1 MTKTC
6 VAAAGLY
13 CGLGM
18 SVPIIPTVAGIGAVV
33 LVRTMLWSKKQ
44 SVLWNLCVILLGIMA
59 TFATLEGRE
68 GSSTFIGFWIGI
80 GYGTLGQGILN
91 MGRSAVMNTLKERL
105 GKALEAFM
113 GAKSE

>member
-1 MTKTC
+1 MDKTC

-18 SVPIIPTVAGIGAVV
+18 AVPIVPTAAGIAAVI

-44 SVLWNLCVILLGIMA
+44 SILWNVCIIMLGIMA

-80 GYGTLGQGILN
+80 GYGSLGQGILN
-91 MGRSAVMNTLKERL
+91 IAKSAVMNTLKDRL

-113 GAKSE
+113 GTKSD